1 MADSI
6 LETNSLVPRP
16 HLPQAEEDS
25 LVTVEGFLGSAE
37 SAWLFSE
44 PVGNDTK
51 ASWPET
57 NFLMASECHQY

>member
-25 LVTVEGFLGSAE
+25 LVTVEGFLGSAD
-37 SAWLFSE
+37 SAMTGLSTHHK
-44 PVGNDTK
+44 PK
-51 ASWPET
+51 AGS
-57 NFLMASECHQY
+57 MALP